1 MRCSLNMDR
10 DVSPPLQK
18 AAPFQAEKECLQDP
32 QQVRLLTEIKPWMI
46 HCSSALVR
54 ESGLSGFSL
63 LLPAR
68 TFRAE
73 HFS

>member
-1 MRCSLNMDR
+1 MDM

-32 QQVRLLTEIKPWMI
+32 QQVQLLKEIKPWMI

-54 ESGLSGFSL
+54 KSGLSGFSL
-63 LLPAR
+63 LLSA
-68 TFRAE
+68 
-73 HFS
+73 